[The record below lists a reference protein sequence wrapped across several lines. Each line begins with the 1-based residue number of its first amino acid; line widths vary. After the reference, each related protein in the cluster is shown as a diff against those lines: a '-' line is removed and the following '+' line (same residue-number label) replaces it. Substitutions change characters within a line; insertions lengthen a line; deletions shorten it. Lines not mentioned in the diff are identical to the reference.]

1 MLENKSEKFNRLAIQ
16 RVNSAINQIR
26 LIGNLGNKNI
36 YSFDDNDRKKI
47 IRALNDAVKEC
58 DSRLKGTEKKDFK
71 LK

>member
-47 IRALNDAVKEC
+47 IKALNNAVKEC
-58 DSRLKGTEKKDFK
+58 DLRLKGAEKKDFK